1 MRLISLT
8 IKNYRIHR
16 EIEVKFS
23 PRLQV
28 IGGRNECGKS
38 TIAEAIHRV
47 LFLKSKGK
55 NVMSSMMQS
64 NFRGGE
70 PEIKLKFEQEGKT
83 YVLFKRY
90 LKK

>member
-1 MRLISLT
+1 MRLLSLS
-8 IKNYRIHR
+8 IKNYRVHR

-55 NVMSSMMQS
+55 TDTHKKMES
-64 NFRGGE
+64 NF
-70 PEIKLKFEQEGKT
+70 
-83 YVLFKRY
+83 
-90 LKK
+90 